1 MNVALIHLC
10 KVTFVN
16 TSNLKI
22 ALQNK
27 NNRKATTK
35 ALKRIEIQFD
45 AELNSPQDD
54 ELEKLVSFVE
64 VYEDENYPMSTG
76 LSIYQTKV

>member
-1 MNVALIHLC
+1 MNVVLIPLC

-22 ALQNK
+22 AMQNK

-45 AELNSPQDD
+45 AELNSPQGD

-64 VYEDENYPMSTG
+64 VYEDEHYPM
-76 LSIYQTKV
+76 